1 MEKVNEI
8 SALETFAITSAD
20 TGIMDKGGTR
30 QFAANRTAVAWAVE
44 GAPDKDGND
53 TKSAGTTISDGGL
66 LTVGADETNIT
77 LTVKAADGGD
87 TAAKAVK
94 VKGWKASADIKDI
107 FGKFPVNGVA
117 YASGGGSGNGIWV
130 AVGGGSSP
138 DGAKL
143 AYSVDG
149 GESWTRAAPTPDM
162 NKAKD
167 INKALNG
174 VVYAGLSDDKKFI
187 AFGKVRLMPSST
199 DGEVWTDAKVLTN
212 DVTFE
217 SFGGAHDDDNGI
229 FIAAGHIA
237 WPGQMPQFSAATS
250 GDGTLWEW
258 TSYPDGGEIEEIQSS
273 YSPSYNSP
281 YIGYGIAFGSAFGSG
296 TFIVPL
302 GPDAAIAKTTDGN
315 DMELVANTEIT
326 VGDDTI
332 PAKGYT
338 SDFPSAP
345 PSFKK
350 AVFAGDQWIV
360 CGGGGFLA
368 FSQDTEEWTPAAAD
382 VFNNGEI
389 TSIASDGG
397 ELAIGGGGGKFAT
410 TPLPVS
416 EDSEW
421 TLVTLGDETVKA
433 ICYGDGKVI
442 AAGTNGWLTIAYEET
457 VEKGK

>member
-20 TGIMDKGGTR
+20 TSIMDKGGTR
-30 QFAANRTAVAWAVE
+30 QFAANRTALAWAVE

-53 TKSAGTTISDGGL
+53 TKSAGTTISEGGL
-66 LTVGADETNIT
+66 LTVGADEMNIT
-77 LTVKAADGGD
+77 LTVKAAFGGD
-87 TAAKAVK
+87 TAAKTVK

-117 YASGGGSGNGIWV
+117 YGSGNGSDKGIWV

-143 AYSVDG
+143 AYSLDG

-162 NKAKD
+162 DKAKD

-174 VVYAGLSDDKKFI
+174 VVYCGLEGSKKFI

-217 SFGGAHDDDNGI
+217 SFGGAYGNDM

-281 YIGYGIAFGSAFGSG
+281 YIGYGIAFHED

-326 VGDDTI
+326 VGDLTI
-332 PAKGYT
+332 EAKGYPPDFT
-338 SDFPSAP
+338 SA

-350 AVFAGDQWIV
+350 VVFAGDQWIV

-368 FSQDTEEWTPAAAD
+368 FSSDTEEWTPAAAD

-389 TSIASDGG
+389 TSIASIGG
-397 ELAIGGGGGKFAT
+397 DELAIGGGNGKFAT

-442 AAGTNGWLTIAYEET
+442 AAGTNGWLVIAYEET
-457 VEKGK
+457 LD